1 MSATEL
7 PAQAARPGADWREL
21 LEGLFGGAHD
31 VRCESDFLRGTAE
44 FEGQRVAIVGSAHH
58 AEVGVELAL
67 AQARA
72 VLDTVRDHP
81 GRPLL
86 LLVDTQGQ
94 RLRRRDELLHI
105 ARYMAHLGKALALAR
120 KQGHPI
126 VGLVYDQALSGGF
139 ITSGLMA
146 DDCHA
151 LAHAEIRVMR
161 LPAMARVTKI
171 DEARLAEL
179 AQDNPVFAPGVRNY
193 LAMGGVKSL
202 WQGDPASLRAALRS
216 ALAERSTSDV
226 RADDGAARGGRRLAA
241 TIAREVHEQGMKAC
255 RSVATT

>member
-1 MSATEL
+1 MTWQQL
-7 PAQAARPGADWREL
+7 LAA
-21 LEGLFGGAHD
+21 LFGDAHD
-31 VRCESDFLRGTAE
+31 VVCENDFLRGSAE
-44 FEGQRVAIVGSAHH
+44 FEGGQLAVVGTAHH
-58 AEVGVELAL
+58 AEIGVELAL

-72 VLDTVRDHP
+72 VLDTIRDHP

-105 ARYMAHLGKALALAR
+105 ARYMAHLGKCLALAR
-120 KQGHPI
+120 KQGHPVI
-126 VGLVYDQALSGGF
+126 GLVYEQALSGGF

-151 LAHAEIRVMR
+151 LEHAEIRVMR

-171 DEARLAEL
+171 DEARLTEL
-179 AQDNPVFAPGVRNY
+179 AESNPVFAPGVGNY

-202 WQGDPASLRAALRS
+202 WQGDAEALRGHLRR
-216 ALAERSTSDV
+216 ALAERSTTDR
-226 RADDGAARGGRRLAA
+226 RATDGAARGGRTMAA
-241 TIAREVHEQGMKAC
+241 AVAREVLEEGLAGAPS
-255 RSVATT
+255 RAA